1 MLADTSTP
9 FDLRFRLFGFPCTIN
24 GLFWV
29 GALMLAPVSPVGRDG
44 MLNLLVWVIAL
55 LLALIVHE
63 FGHAFVAR
71 AFGCHVTAVKVIM
84 LGGFCAYDR
93 QPRARWQRIAISL
106 AGPGAGL
113 LLWGLLEGLNHS
125 ANLSARAGAVSPYL
139 LSLLRFSIAV
149 NLFLS
154 LLNLLP
160 VLPLDGGR
168 VCEELCEATRVPE
181 PPITARW
188 IGVAVAG
195 TLTAYGILLFLN
207 VAPRAMAEMIPWWL
221 NPSPLMTLWFGLFA
235 VQNYQEIKALR
246 AESRWGTG
254 TWYGSDEG
262 WR

>member
-1 MLADTSTP
+1 VLADTSTP
-9 FDLRFRLFGFPCTIN
+9 FDWRFRLFGFPCTIN

-29 GALMLAPVSPVGRDG
+29 GALMLAPVSPAGRDG
-44 MLNLLVWVIAL
+44 MLLLLVWVVAL
-55 LLALIVHE
+55 LLAILVHE
-63 FGHAFVAR
+63 LGHAFVAR

-93 QPRARWQRIAISL
+93 HPRARWQRIAISL

-113 LLWGLLEGLNHS
+113 LLWGLLEGLDRS
-125 ANLSARAGAVSPYL
+125 VDLSLRAANVSPYL
-139 LSLLRFSIAV
+139 FYLISFSTMV

-160 VLPLDGGR
+160 VLPMDGGR
-168 VCEELCEATRVPE
+168 VCEELCDAARVPE

-195 TLTAYGILLFLN
+195 LLTAYGVLLFLN
-207 VAPRAMAEMIPWWL
+207 AAPKAMIEMIPWWL
-221 NPSPLMTLWFGLFA
+221 SPSPLMTLWFALFA
-235 VQNYQEIKALR
+235 VQNYQEIQALR
-246 AESRWGTG
+246 AARGWGTG
-254 TWYGSDEG
+254 PGNDES